1 MSNINIK
8 HIKNLH
14 NDWLRGL
21 EFYKQEIE
29 ILQNRLDEITADNT
43 GKEAS
48 EEIENFQNQL
58 IIHRHAI
65 DELIHLVH
73 TNSNAIGTQL
83 IKNDAFVDLN
93 IAIEHDKLNEQYL
106 TEERMFNEMRQ
117 RFNRFA
123 ARWM

>member
-1 MSNINIK
+1 MTILISNGVPHHSPYVHNVINCVIMSNINIK

-48 EEIENFQNQL
+48 EEI
-58 IIHRHAI
+58 
-65 DELIHLVH
+65 
-73 TNSNAIGTQL
+73 
-83 IKNDAFVDLN
+83 
-93 IAIEHDKLNEQYL
+93 
-106 TEERMFNEMRQ
+106 
-117 RFNRFA
+117 
-123 ARWM
+123 